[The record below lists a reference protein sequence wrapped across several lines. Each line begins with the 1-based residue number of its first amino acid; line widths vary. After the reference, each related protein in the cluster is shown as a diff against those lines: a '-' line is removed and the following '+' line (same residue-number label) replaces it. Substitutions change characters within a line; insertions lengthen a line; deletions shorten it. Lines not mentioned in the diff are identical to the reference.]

1 MERIKIF
8 LPDILTGINICIGFI
23 CIILV
28 IQAPRVAG
36 AFHHNHIVSA
46 WLVVIAAV
54 IDGFDGALARR
65 LGKTG
70 SFGIE
75 FDSLADLTAFAIAPG
90 TLLYACFYQD
100 HSVFFVLVPLLYVVC
115 SAYRLARFNTSAI
128 QVSQKQ
134 LIGLATPVSAVI
146 VVAVI
151 LLVANFYQGGTLQ
164 EVSWSTKGMI
174 TGVVLINSLL
184 MVSSIE
190 FITFDKYCFRNKK
203 RLIPLF
209 VVIIVPLLVL
219 RFKFPAASVL
229 IVGLFYVAECLGRR
243 LLRTRPAHSKN
254 KT

>member
-8 LPDILTGINICIGFI
+8 LPDILTGINICIGFT

-28 IQAPRVAG
+28 LQVPRVTG
-36 AFHHNHIVSA
+36 TFHHNYIVSA
-46 WLVVIAAV
+46 WLVVIAAM

-70 SFGIE
+70 PFGIE

-90 TLLYACFYQD
+90 TLLYAFFYQG
-100 HSVFFVLVPLLYVVC
+100 HSVFFVLVPLLYVIC

-128 QVSQKQ
+128 QVSQKK

-146 VVAVI
+146 VVAVV
-151 LLVANFYQGGTLQ
+151 LLVANFYQRGVLQ
-164 EVSWSTKGMI
+164 EVSWSTRGVI
-174 TGVVLINSLL
+174 TGVVLIISLL

-190 FITFDKYCFRNKK
+190 FITFDKYCFGNKK
-203 RLIPLF
+203 RLILLF
-209 VVIIVPLLVL
+209 FVIIVPLLLL

-229 IVGLFYVAECLGRR
+229 IVGLFYIAECLGRW
-243 LLRTRPAHSKN
+243 LLRTRTAHSKN